1 MSSATAGA
9 APALPASQDPS
20 LNRRM
25 ITISIML
32 ATIIQALDGTIA
44 NVALPH
50 MQGSLSASQDQITWV
65 LTSFIVAAAIAT
77 PLTGWL
83 CDRFGQKNTFLVSIA
98 GFTIASVLCGLS
110 ATLSEI
116 VAARL
121 LQGVFGAA
129 LVPLS
134 QAVLLDINPR
144 EKHGSAM
151 AIWGMGVMI
160 GPILGPTLGGWL
172 TDSYSWRWVF
182 FINIP
187 IGAMAFYGIWRYIRK
202 DPPNRRMSFDMFG
215 FATLSLSIGALQ
227 MLLDRGE
234 QNDWFSSTETWIE
247 AIVLAMSL
255 CYFIAH
261 TALRPA
267 GKSFLDYR
275 LLKNSNYVSGLLFIF
290 IVGMVLFATRALTPS
305 MLQGLMNYPAAI
317 AGLVTAPS
325 GLGTMLAMLIVGKL
339 TGKIDTRLLLGVGFS
354 ITAFSLWQMANFTLD
369 LVPKTVVW
377 NGIIQGIG
385 LGLVFVPLSAA
396 TFATLSPQM
405 RAEGTAIYSLMRNIG
420 SSIGIAL
427 VQTLLV
433 RNTQIAHASLTEHV
447 TIANPALHDPGIT
460 QVFDLGTSTGMAALN
475 GEITRQASMIA
486 YLDDFWLMMWL
497 TILVLPLLLLI
508 KPPKKMRLSW
518 LTTRPWNNR
527 HAHTDETLPQ
537 RPGAQFIPG
546 RLRQHSSRHATV
558 AAARPGHGAIGGRH
572 PPGQRRLARRPV
584 VAPIPGRSTGPADR
598 TGTGRQPEP
607 GGGKC
612 PHRLG
617 PVRV

>member
-1 MSSATAGA
+1 MNAAAASAPGE
-9 APALPASQDPS
+9 P
-20 LNRRM
+20 LNRPM

-83 CDRFGQKNTFLVSIA
+83 CDRYGQKNIFLTAVA
-98 GFTIASVLCGLS
+98 GFTLASVLCGLS
-110 ATLSEI
+110 GSLAQI

-172 TDSYSWRWVF
+172 TDSYNWRWVF
-182 FINIP
+182 FINVP
-187 IGAMAFYGIWRYIRK
+187 VGALAFYGIWRYIRPTAAPRK
-202 DPPNRRMSFDMFG
+202 MTFDGFG

-234 QNDWFSSTETWIE
+234 QNDWFGSTETWVE
-247 AIVLAMSL
+247 AIVLALSF
-255 CYFIAH
+255 CYFVAH

-267 GKSFLDYR
+267 GKSFFDYR
-275 LLKNSNYVSGLLFIF
+275 LLRNSNYVSGLLFIF
-290 IVGMVLFATRALTPS
+290 IVGLVLFATRALTPS
-305 MLQGLMNYPAAI
+305 MLQSLMGYPAAV

-325 GLGTMLAMLIVGKL
+325 GLGTMVAMLIVGRLVGKL
-339 TGKIDTRLLLGVGFS
+339 DLRLLLGTGFL
-354 ITAFSLWQMANFTLD
+354 ITAFSLWQMSQYTLVLSRSD
-369 LVPKTVVW
+369 IVW
-377 NGIIQGIG
+377 PGVIQGLG

-396 TFATLSPQM
+396 TFATLSPEM
-405 RAEGTAIYSLMRNIG
+405 RAEGTAIYSLIRNIG

-433 RNTQIAHASLTEHV
+433 RNTQTMHASLTEQI
-447 TIANPALHDPGIT
+447 TNANGALLDNPVYSLAT
-460 QVFDLGTSTGMAALN
+460 PEATATLN

-486 YLDDFWLMMWL
+486 YVDDFWLMFIL
-497 TILVLPLLLLI
+497 TLLVIPLLLLI
-508 KPPKKMRLSW
+508 RPPAKQAA
-518 LTTRPWNNR
+518 PVID
-527 HAHTDETLPQ
+527 HAAMD
-537 RPGAQFIPG
+537 
-546 RLRQHSSRHATV
+546 
-558 AAARPGHGAIGGRH
+558 
-572 PPGQRRLARRPV
+572 
-584 VAPIPGRSTGPADR
+584 
-598 TGTGRQPEP
+598 
-607 GGGKC
+607 
-612 PHRLG
+612 
-617 PVRV
+617 

>member
-1 MSSATAGA
+1 MSTAATSAIA
-9 APALPASQDPS
+9 ADDGI
-20 LNRRM
+20 NRRM

-83 CDRFGQKNTFLVSIA
+83 CDRFGQKNVFLTSVA

-110 ATLSEI
+110 GTLSEI
-116 VAARL
+116 VIARM

-134 QAVLLDINPR
+134 QATLLDINPR

-151 AIWGMGVMI
+151 AVWGMGVMI

-172 TDSYSWRWVF
+172 TDSYDWRWVF

-202 DPPNRRMSFDMFG
+202 TDPARKMKFDAFG

-234 QNDWFSSTETWIE
+234 QNDWFSAKETWVE
-247 AIVLAMSL
+247 AIILALSFA
-255 CYFIAH
+255 YFVAH
-261 TALRPA
+261 TATRPA
-267 GKSFLDYR
+267 GKSFFDYR
-275 LLKNSNYVSGLLFIF
+275 LLRNSNYVSGLLFIF
-290 IVGMVLFATRALTPS
+290 VVGVVLFATRALTPS
-305 MLQGLMNYPAAI
+305 MLQSLMGYPAKI

-325 GLGTMLAMLIVGKL
+325 GIGTMIAMMMVGRLVGKVDL
-339 TGKIDTRLLLGVGFS
+339 RLLLGIGFL
-354 ITAFSLWQMANFTLD
+354 ITAFSLWQMTQYTLVLSQSD
-369 LVPKTVVW
+369 IVW
-377 NGIIQGIG
+377 PGVIQGLG

-396 TFATLSPQM
+396 TFATLSPEM
-405 RAEGTAIYSLMRNIG
+405 RAEGTAIYSLIRNIG

-433 RNTQIAHASLTEHV
+433 RNTQTVHAVLTEHI
-447 TIANPALHDPGIT
+447 TTTNPALLDNLATPEAA
-460 QVFDLGTSTGMAALN
+460 AALN
-475 GEITRQASMIA
+475 NEITRQASMIS
-486 YLDDFWLMMWL
+486 YVDDFWLMFIMTL
-497 TILVLPLLLLI
+497 CVIPLLLLI
-508 KPPKKMRLSW
+508 RPPAKSA
-518 LTTRPWNNR
+518 PVQID
-527 HAHTDETLPQ
+527 HAAME
-537 RPGAQFIPG
+537 
-546 RLRQHSSRHATV
+546 
-558 AAARPGHGAIGGRH
+558 
-572 PPGQRRLARRPV
+572 
-584 VAPIPGRSTGPADR
+584 
-598 TGTGRQPEP
+598 
-607 GGGKC
+607 
-612 PHRLG
+612 
-617 PVRV
+617 